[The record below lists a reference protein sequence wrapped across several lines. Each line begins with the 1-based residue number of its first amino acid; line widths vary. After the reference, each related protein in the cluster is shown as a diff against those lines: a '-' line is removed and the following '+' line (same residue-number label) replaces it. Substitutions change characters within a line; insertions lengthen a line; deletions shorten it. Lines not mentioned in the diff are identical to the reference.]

1 MGQTVGTHASNDYEK
16 DQHRYDVRI
25 KRAKLEMD
33 KLELQQKKLEL
44 KQKNCYN
51 SKRQAEIAAY
61 EECLA
66 GSERHVNDRET
77 RHGIAQA
84 DIRAKQND
92 VATAVSRVNGKL
104 DLNHMQLRRQRSDVT
119 IYGADSPSAAPNSR
133 GSLRNSY

>member
-1 MGQTVGTHASNDYEK
+1 MGQYRLD
-16 DQHRYDVRI
+16 DQI
-25 KRAKLEMD
+25 KRAELKIRQMQVNMD
-33 KLELQQKKLEL
+33 KIELEKK
-44 KQKNCYN
+44 KRQVAFN

-66 GSERHVNDRET
+66 GCERHVNDRET

-84 DIRAKQND
+84 DIRDKQND